1 MPHFYYRAKKGPTE
15 LVEGTIEAA
24 SSDAAVD
31 ALSDQGLLP
40 MLVKESKTPAPAAAS
55 ASGSKSAAPPRA
67 RLDIPAA
74 VPKLRLSGR
83 IRLAEITI
91 LSRQLASLLRAG
103 VPILRGLSFIS
114 AQSDNPRLK
123 KLIKDME
130 DKVSNGEPLSSVMAG
145 YPKYFPPIM
154 LAMVRTGEDSGTLDT
169 ALLRVAEYR
178 QRQEEILARV
188 RTAMAYPVLMALV
201 GAGTIIF
208 MFTFVIPKLSGL
220 FNNLGSKLPLPTR
233 ILMSISHAMQNRVA
247 WIIVG
252 ALVAGIALYL
262 RARPNDARRLWS
274 RFSLKAPALG
284 DFVLK
289 ADMARFARTLELL
302 LKAGIPILR
311 AIEITTP
318 VLSNDILRSEMK
330 KMHEG
335 ITAGGTFGQS
345 LAKSREYP
353 LFMTNL
359 VTVGEESGK
368 LDEAMDEIARFYERE
383 TDEAIKVL
391 TSLMEPIMILVMGAI
406 VGFIVIAMMLPM
418 FELSLAIK

>member
-1 MPHFYYRAKKGPTE
+1 
-15 LVEGTIEAA
+15 
-24 SSDAAVD
+24 
-31 ALSDQGLLP
+31 
-40 MLVKESKTPAPAAAS
+40 
-55 ASGSKSAAPPRA
+55 
-67 RLDIPAA
+67 
-74 VPKLRLSGR
+74 
-83 IRLAEITI
+83 
-91 LSRQLASLLRAG
+91 
-103 VPILRGLSFIS
+103 
-114 AQSDNPRLK
+114 
-123 KLIKDME
+123 
-130 DKVSNGEPLSSVMAG
+130 MAG

-220 FNNLGSKLPLPTR
+220 FNNLGSKLPLPTQ

>member
-67 RLDIPAA
+67 RLDSPAA

-103 VPILRGLSFIS
+103 VPILRGLSIIS